1 MKSVFL
7 PKASRKALIV
17 GIGKQHLR
25 YRRMHN
31 LREKTS
37 KKKLSLPLISDEKLP
52 PTNPDDRYQMSH
64 EQKPQNRINIITFQ
78 KQHKGDLA
86 VEVG

>member
-1 MKSVFL
+1 
-7 PKASRKALIV
+7 
-17 GIGKQHLR
+17 
-25 YRRMHN
+25 MHN

-37 KKKLSLPLISDEKLP
+37 KKKLALPLISDEGLP
-52 PTNPDDRYQMSH
+52 PANPNDHYQMSH
-64 EQKPQNRINIITFQ
+64 EQKPQNRINVIMFQ